1 MGVPKRL
8 RLLSGLPN
16 AVGDSE
22 ERWPRLFGQFGGLV
36 KLIPVH
42 NYAANGIAA
51 TVSGA
56 RPGDGGGAILW

>member
-51 TVSGA
+51 TV
-56 RPGDGGGAILW
+56 